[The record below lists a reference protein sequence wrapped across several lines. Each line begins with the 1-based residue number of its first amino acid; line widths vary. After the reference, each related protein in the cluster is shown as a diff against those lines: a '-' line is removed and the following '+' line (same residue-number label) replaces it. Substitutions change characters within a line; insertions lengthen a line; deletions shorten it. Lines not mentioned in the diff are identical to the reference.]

1 MSNKFDVIAL
11 DKDKNV
17 EIFKHKRKN
26 ILGLMWHPE
35 RNKTYNQLNLII
47 KKLKIK

>member
-1 MSNKFDVIAL
+1 MSNKFDVIVL
-11 DKDKNV
+11 DKDAKMLKYLSTV
-17 EIFKHKRKN
+17 KN